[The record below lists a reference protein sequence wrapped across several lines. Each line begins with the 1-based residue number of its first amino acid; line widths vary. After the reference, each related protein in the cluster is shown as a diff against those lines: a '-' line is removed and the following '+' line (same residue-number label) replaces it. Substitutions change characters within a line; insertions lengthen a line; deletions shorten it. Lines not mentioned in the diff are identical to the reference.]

1 MLKMSEG
8 TEIFVDIMSE
18 QTATSQATERIGFD
32 EAFTL
37 HHRTVFRAARS
48 VVQDAGLAEDVTQET
63 FLRLYKHIESIKDD
77 EMLRPWLIRVAI
89 NLARNTIRGNI
100 RANTREENYVKESA
114 EFSVYSVESDY
125 EEQASIN
132 DIYAAL
138 DKIKEPLRSCLVL
151 KQQGLSYKEIASSL
165 DLNEGSIGTYVAR
178 ARLEFARFYGNAGKA
193 SL

>member
-1 MLKMSEG
+1 
-8 TEIFVDIMSE
+8 
-18 QTATSQATERIGFD
+18 
-32 EAFTL
+32 
-37 HHRTVFRAARS
+37 
-48 VVQDAGLAEDVTQET
+48 
-63 FLRLYKHIESIKDD
+63 
-77 EMLRPWLIRVAI
+77 MLRPWLIRVAI

-178 ARLEFARFYGNAGKA
+178 ARQEFARFYGNAGKA